1 MTNITYFM
9 TSLTWYCLSPPLA
22 PYAASPYHH
31 PAFLLPCS
39 LDKKNK
45 ELSSQPV
52 TTQGLI
58 LLLSSAMA
66 NKYLY

>member
-22 PYAASPYHH
+22 PYPPSPYHH
-31 PAFLLPCS
+31 PAFLPYS

-45 ELSSQPV
+45 ELSSPV
-52 TTQGLI
+52 TRIDFASVICHG
-58 LLLSSAMA
+58 
-66 NKYLY
+66 